1 MAAPG
6 VRYMTP
12 TIADSSLIDVINSF
26 RLPEVQEKES
36 GLVVPPPDVWEPT
49 VEASLQRLN
58 NAIANDSHSGDLT
71 IVARAFLVAFAAHD
85 GIVRKSGDPYI
96 VHPLEV
102 TTTLAN
108 MRLDG
113 ETMAAGLLHDVV
125 EDTDITLDQVRELFG
140 ERVAQLVDG
149 TTKLGA
155 IQWQPESEDGS
166 ARQAREREQQAESL
180 RKMFLAMVDDIGVV
194 LIKLADRL
202 HNMRTLGSMRREKQV
217 RIAQQTMEIYAPL
230 ANRLGIWQ
238 VKSELEDLAF
248 KYLHPEE
255 YEHITKELDRRG
267 ADSAAALK
275 EILDQLQQLLGDAGI
290 RADMYGRKKHIY
302 SIYRKMN
309 RKNRAFD
316 EIYDVIG
323 IRIIVEDVTQCYT
336 ALGLVH
342 GMWHPVPGEIDDY
355 IATPKESMYQSLH
368 TAVIG
373 PAGHPVEIQIR
384 TWEMHHVA
392 EYGIAAHWR
401 YKEGNRGDQRLEAK
415 ITWLRQL
422 MDWRDEVADAEEFV
436 ESLKSDVFQ
445 DMIYCFTPAGDII
458 ELPRGATP
466 VDFAYRIHTEIGHH
480 TVGAS
485 VNGIQVDLK
494 YQLQNAQI
502 VEIRTSKTVK
512 GPRRDWLQKE
522 YGFVTTAS
530 AREKVRQWFR
540 RQERDDNIISGKG
553 ILDKELQR
561 LGVAIRPE
569 DAMAKYPRYTKLDD
583 FYAAIGY
590 GAISPHSIIS
600 RLELDVKDVVE
611 QTPKLHKPSKPARVE
626 VMGAG
631 NMLTHQAN
639 CCKPVPGDEIIGYI
653 TRNRGVVYHRTDCP
667 NVTHIPDTERLVSVN
682 WGAQMNETHPVS
694 IIVKADDRVGLL
706 KDISTLLADQR
717 VNILSMTTQT
727 HDDRTVTFKATV
739 EVVDFDQMKTMLA
752 HLSQLRQVIDVF
764 READRPAQMRTGR

>member
-1 MAAPG
+1 
-6 VRYMTP
+6 MTP
-12 TIADSSLIDVINSF
+12 TIADSTLLQTITSF
-26 RLPEVQEKES
+26 RNPAVRES
-36 GLVVPPPDVWEPT
+36 ESALVAAPPDIFEENVQ
-49 VEASLQRLN
+49 ASLQKLS
-58 NAIANDSHSGDLT
+58 DSVGEDQHSGDLLV
-71 IVARAFLVAFAAHD
+71 IARAFLVAYAAHN
-85 GIVRKSGDPYI
+85 GVVRKSGEPYI
-96 VHPLEV
+96 VHPIEV
-102 TTTLAN
+102 ANVLAL

-113 ETMAAGLLHDVV
+113 ETIAAGLLHDVV
-125 EDTDITLDQVRELFG
+125 EDTDVTLDQLEELFG

-149 TTKLGA
+149 TTKLGK
-155 IQWQPESEDGS
+155 IQWLPDSEDVS
-166 ARQAREREQQAESL
+166 NRQEREREQQAESL

-202 HNMRTLGSMRREKQV
+202 HNMRTLGSMRRDKQV

-248 KYLHPEE
+248 MYLYPVE
-255 YEHITKELDRRG
+255 YNHITSELERRG
-267 ADSAAALK
+267 KDSDIA
-275 EILDQLQQLLGDAGI
+275 LQQVVDELRRLLSDAGI
-290 RADMYGRKKHIY
+290 RAELYGRQKHIY

-323 IRIIVEDVTQCYT
+323 IRIIVDDVTQCYS

-342 GMWHPVPGEIDDY
+342 GKWHPVPGEIDDY

-373 PAGHPVEIQIR
+373 PGGHPVEIQIR

-401 YKEGNRGDQRLEAK
+401 YKEGSKSDQRLEAK

-466 VDFAYRIHTEIGHH
+466 IDFAYRIHTEVGHH

-485 VNGIQVDLK
+485 VNGQQVDLK
-494 YQLQNAQI
+494 YVLNNAQI

-512 GPRRDWLQKE
+512 GPRRDWLQLENGYVK
-522 YGFVTTAS
+522 TAS
-530 AREKVRQWFR
+530 AREKIRQWFR
-540 RQERDDNIISGKG
+540 RQERDENISSGKST
-553 ILDKELQR
+553 LEKELQR
-561 LGVAIRPE
+561 LALNIKHEEV
-569 DAMAKYPRYTKLDD
+569 MAKYPRYTKLDD

-590 GAISPHSIIS
+590 GAISSHSITS
-600 RLELDVKDVVE
+600 RLDVSIKDVMPAPSVY
-611 QTPKLHKPSKPARVE
+611 KAPSKPARVE

-631 NMLTHQAN
+631 NVLTMQAN
-639 CCKPVPGDEIIGYI
+639 CCKPVPPEPIVGYI
-653 TRNRGVVYHRTDCP
+653 TRGRGVVYHRQDCP
-667 NVTHIPDTERLVSVN
+667 NVTHIPDPERLVNVS
-682 WGAQMNETHPVS
+682 WGSQANETHPVS
-694 IIVKADDRVGLL
+694 IIIEAEDRVGLL

-717 VNILSMTTQT
+717 VNILSMATQT
-727 HDDRTVTFKATV
+727 HDDRTVTFRAVV
-739 EVVDFDQMKTMLA
+739 EVEDLNQLSNMLSK
-752 HLSQLRQVIDVF
+752 LEQLRQVNSVR
-764 READRPAQMRTGR
+764 READRVRTA